1 MVYHIVMWNFKK
13 EVAEAKKP
21 ELLENMKTNL
31 EALVGVVPG
40 LLSVKYVANPL
51 PTSNLF
57 LVHLIKL
64 GLWLWKSTKNI
75 IENLK
80 DIGD

>member
-13 EVAEAKKP
+13 EVDEAKKP

-40 LLSVKYVANPL
+40 
-51 PTSNLF
+51 F
-57 LVHLIKL
+57 LV
-64 GLWLWKSTKNI
+64 
-75 IENLK
+75 
-80 DIGD
+80 